1 MRLLF
6 VASEAF
12 PLVKT
17 GGLADVAGALPQA
30 LARLGADCRLLLPAY
45 PEALEALGRYRAVAS
60 VGDPYGAGQA
70 RLLEGRLGDAKTWL
84 IDCPPLYSRIGNP
97 YLDAEGRDW
106 PDNAL
111 RFGLLGWVAARLS
124 QPSSPLPWRPDVL
137 HVNDWQA
144 GLAPAYLSAWG
155 GPRPGTVLTI
165 HNIAYQGLF
174 PAETMVALG
183 LPWSMYGI
191 DGLEYW
197 GRISFLKAA
206 ISYCDKL
213 TTVSPTY
220 AREIQ
225 TFPHGCGL
233 DGLLSKRASDL
244 TGILNGVDYE
254 VWNPEKDPHLAHPY
268 RPGDAASK
276 AANKA
281 AIQAELGLS
290 TSAESPLFVVVS
302 RLNEHKGMDLVL
314 AILPFLLSQGA
325 QLAVLGSG
333 DHALEEG
340 FRAVAAKHPSQVAAV
355 IGYSE
360 RMAHRLQAGG
370 DMLLMPSRAEPCGL
384 TQFYAFRY
392 GTVPI
397 VHGTG
402 GLADSVVDVSY
413 DSLQAGA
420 ATGFSFGP
428 PTASAFQW
436 AVERA
441 LGLFRK
447 RATWRRIL
455 AAGAAQDFGWDASAR
470 KYLNLYSAL
479 ADR

>member
-1 MRLLF
+1 M
-6 VASEAF
+6 
-12 PLVKT
+12 
-17 GGLADVAGALPQA
+17 
-30 LARLGADCRLLLPAY
+30 
-45 PEALEALGRYRAVAS
+45 
-60 VGDPYGAGQA
+60 
-70 RLLEGRLGDAKTWL
+70 
-84 IDCPPLYSRIGNP
+84 
-97 YLDAEGRDW
+97 
-106 PDNAL
+106 
-111 RFGLLGWVAARLS
+111 
-124 QPSSPLPWRPDVL
+124 
-137 HVNDWQA
+137 NDWQA

-225 TFPHGCGL
+225 TSPHGCGL

-290 TSAESPLFVVVS
+290 TSAESPS
-302 RLNEHKGMDLVL
+302 
-314 AILPFLLSQGA
+314 SWW
-325 QLAVLGSG
+325 S
-333 DHALEEG
+333 
-340 FRAVAAKHPSQVAAV
+340 AA
-355 IGYSE
+355 
-360 RMAHRLQAGG
+360 
-370 DMLLMPSRAEPCGL
+370 
-384 TQFYAFRY
+384 
-392 GTVPI
+392 
-397 VHGTG
+397 
-402 GLADSVVDVSY
+402 
-413 DSLQAGA
+413 
-420 ATGFSFGP
+420 
-428 PTASAFQW
+428 
-436 AVERA
+436 
-441 LGLFRK
+441 
-447 RATWRRIL
+447 
-455 AAGAAQDFGWDASAR
+455 
-470 KYLNLYSAL
+470 
-479 ADR
+479 